1 MVGDAGNFDR
11 LYAAVRNSAETS
23 VDNEKR
29 QWDSFR
35 QKYSG
40 TEQSRFPS
48 LRSPRSAEPHIAF
61 ARELGLLEHR
71 SAGGRWLVTAGAG
84 RTFLDL
90 CDDEN
95 RKPPTRF
102 LIGQLLRYD
111 RTLLL
116 PFLRKLV
123 QEGVEKGP
131 MVMAET
137 WGSMWKRHR
146 NEMATLE
153 PPVPI
158 SLWNSDKTLKRTA
171 KHHSDARIRFLLK
184 EEGLGLTISQVQNLV
199 DGLWESQDE
208 KLPGDYFFRVG
219 LALYGIQPERTTP
232 QEARDLASKAYSQ
245 LCVGTYVSASS
256 AFGYI
261 NELILPERAIVWE
274 EFISMLRGRDNFA
287 IHPSFQRGDLL
298 YSITPQERSVN

>member
-1 MVGDAGNFDR
+1 
-11 LYAAVRNSAETS
+11 
-23 VDNEKR
+23 
-29 QWDSFR
+29 
-35 QKYSG
+35 
-40 TEQSRFPS
+40 
-48 LRSPRSAEPHIAF
+48 
-61 ARELGLLEHR
+61 
-71 SAGGRWLVTAGAG
+71 
-84 RTFLDL
+84 
-90 CDDEN
+90 
-95 RKPPTRF
+95 
-102 LIGQLLRYD
+102 
-111 RTLLL
+111 
-116 PFLRKLV
+116 
-123 QEGVEKGP
+123 
-131 MVMAET
+131 
-137 WGSMWKRHR
+137 
-146 NEMATLE
+146 MATLE

-298 YSITPQERSVN
+298 YSIAPQERSVN